1 VVAGQ
6 TRVKVDPA
14 SEFFENDCNFSPT
27 KLALPRIS
35 RCSLFNLVPSGVT
48 FMRFGVSARIAF
60 AAVMFASVPC
70 TVLSVR
76 TASAQAAV
84 AKTDIPDT
92 WQGTLHY
99 QKDLRIVMKIAKA
112 QDGSLSAQLYSI
124 DQNPTPVTA
133 SAVTFQNGEL
143 VVKINSVDV
152 AYTGKLSAPGDAL
165 VGEWKEGDRVTPII
179 FARVTPEIAWAIPEP
194 PKRIP
199 PMAADADPTWDVATV
214 KPAPPDERGKGFG
227 GQPRHFGTR
236 NTTLNDLVM
245 FAYQVNTKQIING
258 PAWMESDK
266 FDITTGEPDL
276 PGAPSDDQVRSMMRK
291 LLADRFGLKFH
302 KGQQQMSA
310 YVISVAKGGP
320 KLTAS
325 KSDPHDPTAFYF
337 PKLGSLIFRNISMD
351 GFASWMQN
359 GVFDRPVVNRTE
371 TPGRFDGTLK
381 WTPDETQFQIF
392 GVKIVPDESADA
404 PPPITPAMDQQLGLK
419 LSAEK
424 TAVDVMILDHIEK
437 PSDN

>member
-1 VVAGQ
+1 
-6 TRVKVDPA
+6 
-14 SEFFENDCNFSPT
+14 
-27 KLALPRIS
+27 
-35 RCSLFNLVPSGVT
+35 
-48 FMRFGVSARIAF
+48 MRFGVSVRIAF
-60 AAVMFASVPC
+60 AAVMFATVPY
-70 TVLSVR
+70 TVVSAR
-76 TASAQAAV
+76 AASAQAAV
-84 AKTDIPDT
+84 AKTDIADT
-92 WQGTLHY
+92 WQGTLHAGR
-99 QKDLRIVMKIAKA
+99 DFRTVVKIAKEA
-112 QDGSLSAQLYSI
+112 DGKFTSQFYSI
-124 DQNPTPVTA
+124 DQNGRFPVA
-133 SAVTFQNGEL
+133 STTFLDGAVTL
-143 VVKINSVDV
+143 KVDAIGGV
-152 AYTGKLSAPGDAL
+152 FTGKLSPDGNTITGTWTQGDHPLPLIL
-165 VGEWKEGDRVTPII
+165 VRATTET
-179 FARVTPEIAWAIPEP
+179 AWAIPEP
-194 PKRIP
+194 PKPVP
-199 PMAADADPTWDVATV
+199 PMAADGDPNWDVATV

-302 KGQQQMSA
+302 KGSQQMSA

-325 KSDPHDPTAFYF
+325 KSDPHDPTAFFF
-337 PKLGSLIFRNISMD
+337 PKLGSLVFRNISMD

-371 TPGRFDGTLK
+371 IPGRFDGTLK

-424 TAVDVMILDHIEK
+424 TAVDVMILDHVEK
-437 PSDN
+437 PGDN

>member
-1 VVAGQ
+1 
-6 TRVKVDPA
+6 
-14 SEFFENDCNFSPT
+14 
-27 KLALPRIS
+27 
-35 RCSLFNLVPSGVT
+35 
-48 FMRFGVSARIAF
+48 MRFGVSARIAF
-60 AAVMFASVPC
+60 AAVVFSVIPC
-70 TVLSVR
+70 TVVSAR
-76 TASAQAAV
+76 AASAQAAV
-84 AKTDIPDT
+84 AKTDIADT
-92 WQGTLHY
+92 WQGTL
-99 QKDLRIVMKIAKA
+99 QVGRDLRTVVKISKTADGKLKA
-112 QDGSLSAQLYSI
+112 QFYSI
-124 DQNPTPVTA
+124 DQNPRPIDVTD
-133 SAVTFQNGEL
+133 TIFHDGEL
-143 VVKINSVDV
+143 TLKVDLIGGV
-152 AYTGKLSAPGDAL
+152 YTGKMAPDGNTIT
-165 VGEWKEGDRVTPII
+165 GEWKQGDKPLPLIL
-179 FARVTPEIAWAIPEP
+179 ARATKETAWAIPEP
-194 PKRIP
+194 PKPVP
-199 PMAADADPTWDVATV
+199 PMAADGDPNWDVATV

-227 GQPRHFGTR
+227 GPPRHFRTG

-325 KSDPHDPTAFYF
+325 KSDPHDPTAFFF
-337 PKLGSLIFRNISMD
+337 PKLGSLVFRNISMD

-371 TPGRFDGTLK
+371 IPGRFDGTLK

-424 TAVDVMILDHIEK
+424 TAVDVMILDHVEK

>member
-1 VVAGQ
+1 
-6 TRVKVDPA
+6 
-14 SEFFENDCNFSPT
+14 
-27 KLALPRIS
+27 
-35 RCSLFNLVPSGVT
+35 
-48 FMRFGVSARIAF
+48 MRFGVSARIAF
-60 AAVMFASVPC
+60 AAVVFTAVPC
-70 TVLSVR
+70 TFMPAR
-76 TASAQAAV
+76 AASAQTAA
-84 AKTDIPDT
+84 AKADIADT
-92 WQGTLHY
+92 WQGTLNVGR
-99 QKDLRIVMKIAKA
+99 DLRTVVKISKTPDGKLKA
-112 QDGSLSAQLYSI
+112 QFYSI
-124 DQNPTPVTA
+124 DQNPRPIDITDTI
-133 SAVTFQNGEL
+133 FHDGEL
-143 VVKINSVDV
+143 TLKVDMIGGV
-152 AYTGKLSAPGDAL
+152 YTGKISPDGNTIT
-165 VGEWKEGDRVTPII
+165 GEWKQGDRPLPLILSRATKE
-179 FARVTPEIAWAIPEP
+179 TAWAIPEP
-194 PKRIP
+194 PKPVP
-199 PMAADADPTWDVATV
+199 PMVADGDPTWDVATV

-227 GQPRHFGTR
+227 GAPRHFQTR

-266 FDITTGEPDL
+266 FDITTGEPNL

-320 KLTAS
+320 KLTPS
-325 KSDPHDPTAFYF
+325 KSDPHDPTAFFF
-337 PKLGSLIFRNISMD
+337 PKLGSLVFRNISMD

-359 GVFDRPVVNRTE
+359 GVFDRPVVNRTDI
-371 TPGRFDGTLK
+371 PGSFDGTLK

-424 TAVDVMILDHIEK
+424 TAVDVMILDHVEK

>member
-1 VVAGQ
+1 
-6 TRVKVDPA
+6 
-14 SEFFENDCNFSPT
+14 
-27 KLALPRIS
+27 
-35 RCSLFNLVPSGVT
+35 
-48 FMRFGVSARIAF
+48 MRFGVSARIAF
-60 AAVMFASVPC
+60 AAVVFTAIPY
-70 TVLSVR
+70 TVVSAR
-76 TASAQAAV
+76 AASAQAAV
-84 AKTDIPDT
+84 AKTDIADT
-92 WQGTLHY
+92 WQGTLNVGR
-99 QKDLRIVMKIAKA
+99 DLRTVVKISKTPDGKLKA
-112 QDGSLSAQLYSI
+112 QFYSI
-124 DQNPTPVTA
+124 DQNPRPIDITDTI
-133 SAVTFQNGEL
+133 FHDGEL
-143 VVKINSVDV
+143 TLKVDMIGGV
-152 AYTGKLSAPGDAL
+152 YTGKMSPDGNTIT
-165 VGEWKEGDRVTPII
+165 GEWKQGDRPLPLILTR
-179 FARVTPEIAWAIPEP
+179 ATKETAWSIPEP
-194 PKRIP
+194 PKPVP
-199 PMAADADPTWDVATV
+199 PMVADGDPTWDVATV

-227 GQPRHFGTR
+227 GAPRHFGTR

-310 YVISVAKGGP
+310 YVISVAKSGP

-325 KSDPHDPTAFYF
+325 KSDPHDPTSFFF
-337 PKLGSLIFRNISMD
+337 PKLGSLVFRNISMD

-359 GVFDRPVVNRTE
+359 GVFDRPCVNHTDI
-371 TPGRFDGTLK
+371 PGRFDGTLK

-404 PPPITPAMDQQLGLK
+404 PPPITPAMEQQLGLK

-424 TAVDVMILDHIEK
+424 TAVDVIILDHVEK
-437 PSDN
+437 PGDN

>member
-1 VVAGQ
+1 
-6 TRVKVDPA
+6 
-14 SEFFENDCNFSPT
+14 
-27 KLALPRIS
+27 
-35 RCSLFNLVPSGVT
+35 
-48 FMRFGVSARIAF
+48 MRFGVSTRIAL
-60 AAVMFASVPC
+60 AAVMFSAVPC
-70 TVLSVR
+70 TVVSAR
-76 TASAQAAV
+76 AASAQTAV
-84 AKTDIPDT
+84 AKTDIADT
-92 WQGTLHY
+92 WQGTLNVGR
-99 QKDLRIVMKIAKA
+99 DLRTVIKISKTADGKLKA
-112 QDGSLSAQLYSI
+112 QFFSI
-124 DQNPTPVTA
+124 DQNPRPIDITDTI
-133 SAVTFQNGEL
+133 FHDGEL
-143 VVKINSVDV
+143 TLKVDMIGGV
-152 AYTGKLSAPGDAL
+152 YTGKMSPDGNTITGD
-165 VGEWKEGDRVTPII
+165 WKQGDKPLPLILTRATKE
-179 FARVTPEIAWAIPEP
+179 TAWTIPEP
-194 PKRIP
+194 PKP
-199 PMAADADPTWDVATV
+199 MTPMAADGDPTWDVATV

-227 GQPRHFGTR
+227 GQPRHFGTH

-310 YVISVAKGGP
+310 YVISVAKSGP

-325 KSDPHDPTAFYF
+325 KSDPHDPTAFFF
-337 PKLGSLIFRNISMD
+337 PKLGSLVFRNISMD

-371 TPGRFDGTLK
+371 IPGRFDGTLK

-424 TAVDVMILDHIEK
+424 TAVDVMILDHVEK
-437 PSDN
+437 PGDN